1 MQERV
6 KTSFI
11 PKASL
16 ATERR
21 PSEKKSPIAL
31 VNIATAALLVVAIAA
46 AGGLFLYER
55 FTIESIAKKQGDLD
69 RSRGAFE
76 PATIKELS
84 RLDARIEA
92 GKTVIAEHVA
102 LSRLFDDLEVRTF
115 SSVRFADFSYTIPSP
130 GRILLSMSG
139 KALSFNAVAL
149 QAAEFSKSSVL
160 TDPIFSNVNINS
172 TGSIDFNFI
181 ATVNAERLRYLGAAL
196 APAPALEEPTP

>member
-1 MQERV
+1 MQDRV

-16 ATERR
+16 KIERR
-21 PSEKKSPIAL
+21 PSEKSNPIAL
-31 VNIATAALLVVAIAA
+31 VNIATAALLVVSIIVS
-46 AGGLFLYER
+46 GGLFLYER
-55 FTIESIAKKQGDLD
+55 FTVQSIAKKQDDLD

-92 GKTVIAEHVA
+92 GKTVLAGHVA

-115 SSVRFADFSYTIPSP
+115 SSVRFADLSYTVPSP
-130 GRILLSMSG
+130 GRVILSMSG

-149 QAAEFSKSSVL
+149 QAEEFSKSSVL

-172 TGSIDFNFI
+172 TGSIDFNFT
-181 ATVNAERLRYLGAAL
+181 ATINPERLRYIGAA
-196 APAPALEEPTP
+196 PQSPPTP